1 MGPVLIR
8 WTVGDVS
15 ARGFE
20 APGLSIAGAKNVF
33 GADARYVVSVNTI
46 PIETVRARV
55 GGPPG
60 VEWLQADERVPEW
73 LGEHMDPGLAEGV
86 GWKFAPLHV
95 DPELPTI
102 ALDNDVVLWQMPESI
117 RQWMEDADSLL
128 IAEDVRACY
137 GGFTPLCPAEGRNS
151 GIRGIPKSFPL
162 ADRLRHLLEC
172 SGVVLRSEMD
182 EQGLQTAMIS
192 REKHRVVTLE
202 EVSICGYFRPH
213 QLDLGSCGA
222 HFVGVNIRKAPF
234 EWNGRS
240 GEEYVH
246 GFWDSMKP
254 DVMRRIWPGPV
265 DPNSLAQAGK
275 LSSRLNR
282 ISFGRNEYGLE
293 GVSVPAGVQ
302 LLSAQACATPSTSV
316 HASIALCSRS
326 GTLPFDRGVSAG
338 AGRRLYR

>member
-1 MGPVLIR
+1 
-8 WTVGDVS
+8 VS

-20 APGLSIAGAKNVF
+20 ALGLSIAGARNLF

-46 PIETVRARV
+46 PIETVSARV
-55 GGPPG
+55 GDPAG

-73 LGEHMDPGLAEGV
+73 LGEYMDPGLAEGV

-117 RQWMEDADSLL
+117 RRWMEDADSLL

-137 GGFTPLCPAEGRNS
+137 GSFTPLCPTEGRNS
-151 GIRGIPKSFPL
+151 GIRGIPRSFPL
-162 ADRLRHLLEC
+162 AHRLRELLER
-172 SGVVLRSEMD
+172 SGVVLRSETD

-234 EWNGRS
+234 EWNGRP
-240 GEEYVH
+240 GEEYVQ
-246 GFWDSMKP
+246 GFWDSMKL
-254 DVMRRIWPGPV
+254 DVISRIWPGRV
-265 DPNSLAQAGK
+265 FSNM
-275 LSSRLNR
+275 
-282 ISFGRNEYGLE
+282 
-293 GVSVPAGVQ
+293 
-302 LLSAQACATPSTSV
+302 SA
-316 HASIALCSRS
+316 
-326 GTLPFDRGVSAG
+326 
-338 AGRRLYR
+338 